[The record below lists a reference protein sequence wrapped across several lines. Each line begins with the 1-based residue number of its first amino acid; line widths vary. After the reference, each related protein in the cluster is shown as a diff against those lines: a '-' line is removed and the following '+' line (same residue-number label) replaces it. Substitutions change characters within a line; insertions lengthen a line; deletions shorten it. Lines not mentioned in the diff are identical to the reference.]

1 MTDLDRTRSKPKTPI
16 SKEEEI
22 FTFSPRINS
31 VDSRSAR
38 ERRAEVLSRSISL
51 YKDGEKIAE
60 KKKQLSSV
68 SPI

>member
-1 MTDLDRTRSKPKTPI
+1 MTDLDRARSKPKSPI

-38 ERRAEVLSRSISL
+38 ERRTEVLSRSISL
-51 YKDGEKIAE
+51 FKDAEKIAE
-60 KKKQLSSV
+60 RKR
-68 SPI
+68 